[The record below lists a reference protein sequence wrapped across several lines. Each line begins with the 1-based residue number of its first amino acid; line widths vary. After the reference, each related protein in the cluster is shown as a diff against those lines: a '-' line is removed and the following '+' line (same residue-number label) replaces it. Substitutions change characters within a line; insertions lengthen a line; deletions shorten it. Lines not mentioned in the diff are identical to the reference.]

1 MEEIRGEIKRGLESL
16 SPDQLDELMWKYL
29 HFLKFGRKRR
39 PKHKVRS
46 VEEKVAKVFELIGKL
61 KTQWW

>member
-1 MEEIRGEIKRGLESL
+1 MEQIGGKIKRGLESL
-16 SPDQLDELMWKYL
+16 SPDELDELMWRYL

-46 VEEKVAKVFELIGKL
+46 VEEKVAKVFELIEKL
-61 KTQWW
+61 ETQWR